1 MSELAERGVS
11 DNPVVP
17 GITESG
23 MTWEFSLDRIRRA
36 SSRVGWASPRGGLAQ
51 VDSTNIIS
59 LVNQIMID
67 EFEVDSGLIT
77 PDAQLGEDLGMD
89 SLDGVDLVVAL
100 EKTFKCRIPE
110 DEARSIR
117 TMGDIYDR
125 VENGL
130 QKA

>member
-1 MSELAERGVS
+1 M
-11 DNPVVP
+11 
-17 GITESG
+17 ES
-23 MTWEFSLDRIRRA
+23 A
-36 SSRVGWASPRGGLAQ
+36 
-51 VDSTNIIS
+51 NIIS

-67 EFEVDSGLIT
+67 EFEVDPESIMA
-77 PDAQLGEDLGMD
+77 DAELGEDLGLD

-100 EKTFKCRIPE
+100 EKTFSCRIPE

-117 TMGDIYDR
+117 TMGDIYSR